1 MIRRITMKPV
11 SIGFILLAVGV
22 LGGPVQVAVLGAEAR
37 SSGLPKWEYRVLTKD
52 EVLKLGQKD
61 LTAGLNKLG
70 DAGWELV
77 TVESDAQEPGS
88 RAAQKSAQFYFKR
101 PANLIEKQ
109 AETVKERIRRAEFTV
124 TSWMEEVARAER
136 LLTRGFISKKDLQ
149 AVKDQLKEAE
159 TALDEARTE
168 LKKLAPDSKESAHK
182 QRELKK

>member
-1 MIRRITMKPV
+1 MRPLP
-11 SIGFILLAVGV
+11 IGFILLGAGV

-37 SSGLPKWEYRVLTKD
+37 PSGLPKWEYHVLAKD

-77 TVESDAQEPGS
+77 AVESDAQEAAFG
-88 RAAQKSAQFYFKR
+88 AAQKSARFYFKR

-109 AETVKERIRRAEFTV
+109 AEALKERIRRAEFTV
-124 TSWMEEVARAER
+124 TSWMEEAVRAER
-136 LLTRGFISKKDLQ
+136 LLTRGFISKKELQ

-168 LKKLAPDSKESAHK
+168 LKNLAPDSKESAHK
-182 QRELKK
+182 QRELRK